1 MTLLKRQPS
10 ARYQTIADNAMAR
23 LGDTNSIIDVVNILT
38 GTTLVPT
45 VKDCST
51 NPNYPAAVVDQMW
64 YVSVAGKIGGGSGKA
79 VDVGDI
85 IICVTANA
93 GGTQASVGSDFVI
106 IPGVPDVG
114 AQADLTPVVRTNNPA
129 VAADSIYSNI
139 DHLDAAI
146 GATVVPVV
154 RTNNPTMGAND
165 VNENI
170 SALDAA
176 IGATVVPV
184 VRAYHP
190 TIGAFYVNG
199 NISALD
205 AAIGVTPTSVNIIAV
220 TNSVNVNLS
229 AIDSAVYA
237 LQTAASGTVA
247 ATGSGQ
253 GDGPIGSLSVAVVSA
268 ANGTKAITLPAVSQY
283 KSVMIYNITA
293 AQNLIV
299 FPATG
304 EYINAAAQNASV
316 KFDHATDVSYV
327 LCTYASAAHWTMTA
341 IHGTIS

>member
-146 GATVVPVV
+146 G
-154 RTNNPTMGAND
+154 
-165 VNENI
+165 
-170 SALDAA
+170 
-176 IGATVVPV
+176 
-184 VRAYHP
+184 
-190 TIGAFYVNG
+190 
-199 NISALD
+199 
-205 AAIGVTPTSVNIIAV
+205 VTPTSVNIIAGA
-220 TNSVNVNLS
+220 NSVNVNLS